1 MKAIFRAGQFLQ
13 RWTSKD
19 PLDLEITSSHGND
32 GPGIERGFSIKA
44 KGQEVVGIRLGANG
58 HIHLA
63 VKMLRAN
70 PVSVVCCGAQT
81 MPIVG
86 TDPERKAVT
95 VAGPGAGDWP
105 HTAPQRQSSPRDGSG
120 EAGGI
125 ETPREPEVAQAS
137 ETHERVT
144 GWITEGQ
151 RVLDLLPRLLAEHWG
166 LAAKLEAAE
175 RKCQRLEEAI
185 RALRSENDHLRKQ
198 RTRLAET
205 LRTVARELVVDSVS
219 GKFQ

>member
-1 MKAIFRAGQFLQ
+1 MKSILRAGQFL
-13 RWTSKD
+13 RRTFKD
-19 PLDLEITSSHGND
+19 PLDLEITSNHNHGS
-32 GPGIERGFSIKA
+32 PGMERGFSIKA
-44 KGQEVVGIRLGANG
+44 KGQEIVGIRLGANG

-95 VAGPGAGDWP
+95 VAGPGAGDGP
-105 HTAPQRQSSPRDGSG
+105 HAAPQRKSSPQDGSG

-125 ETPREPEVAQAS
+125 ESPREPEEAQVS

-151 RVLDLLPRLLAEHWG
+151 RVLDFLPRLLAEQWG
-166 LAAKLEAAE
+166 LAAKVEAAE
-175 RKCQRLEEAI
+175 RKCQRLEEGS

-205 LRTVARELVVDSVS
+205 LRTLARELFVDSGS
-219 GKFQ
+219 GKLH

>member
-1 MKAIFRAGQFLQ
+1 MKSILGAGQFL
-13 RWTSKD
+13 RRTSKD
-19 PLDLEITSSHGND
+19 PLDLEITSNHNQGS
-32 GPGIERGFSIKA
+32 PGMERGFSIKA
-44 KGQEVVGIRLGANG
+44 KGQEIVGIRLGANG

-70 PVSVVCCGAQT
+70 PVSVVCCGTQT

-95 VAGPGAGDWP
+95 VAGPGAADAP
-105 HTAPQRQSSPRDGSG
+105 HAEHQRKSNPRDASR

-125 ETPREPEVAQAS
+125 ETPREAEEVQAS
-137 ETHERVT
+137 ETHARVT

-151 RVLDLLPRLLAEHWG
+151 RVLDFLPRLLAEQWG
-166 LAAKLEAAE
+166 LAAKVEATE
-175 RKCQRLEEAI
+175 RKCQRLEEGI
-185 RALRSENDHLRKQ
+185 RSLRNENDYLRKQ

-205 LRTVARELVVDSVS
+205 LRTLARELFVDSSS
-219 GKFQ
+219 GKLH